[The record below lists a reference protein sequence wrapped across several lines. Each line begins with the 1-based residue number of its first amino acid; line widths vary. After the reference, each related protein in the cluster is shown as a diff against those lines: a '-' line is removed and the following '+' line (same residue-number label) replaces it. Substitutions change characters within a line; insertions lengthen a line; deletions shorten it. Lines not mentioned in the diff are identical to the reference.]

1 MAIDIYQK
9 VEQDFKTDAAAAHE
23 ELSKLDAMTK
33 GLISDRLIRA
43 IVYMADGNLDALR
56 EYIKK
61 SRNNW
66 QQVIDEAEYDPDAPE
81 RKRDFNKT
89 FHELKLYRKK

>member
-1 MAIDIYQK
+1 MAVDIYQK
-9 VEQDFKTDAAAAHE
+9 VEQDFGADAAAAHE

-43 IVYMADGNLDALR
+43 IVYLADGNLKALR

-66 QQVIDEAEYDPDAPE
+66 QQVIDEAEYDPGVPE
-81 RKRDFNKT
+81 RQRDFNKT